1 MGAQY
6 LSLDKQ
12 KELVQELKDLRLNK
26 LPELARRIDDA
37 RQLGD
42 LSENAEYHAARE
54 EMSWTQS
61 RMKQIE
67 YILDNAEIIEEGG
80 TGDSIGLGST
90 ILVEFNGVKRELSV
104 VGAQEADPMVGRIS
118 NESPL
123 GKAFMGHKKGDKI
136 EVEVPAGIQVYKIIQ
151 VK

>member
-6 LSLDKQ
+6 ISLDK
-12 KELVQELKDLRLNK
+12 KNELEQELKDLRLGK
-26 LPELARRIDDA
+26 LPELAKRIDDA

-54 EMSWTQS
+54 EMAWTQS
-61 RMKQIE
+61 RMKEIQ

-80 TGDSIGLGST
+80 SGDSIGLGST
-90 ILVEFNGVKRELSV
+90 IIVEFNGVKRELSV
-104 VGAQEADPMVGRIS
+104 VGAQEAEPMAGKIS

-123 GKAFMGHKKGDKI
+123 GKAFMGHKKGDKV
-136 EVEVPAGIQVYKIIQ
+136 EVQVPAGVQVYKIIQ

>member
-12 KELVQELKDLRLNK
+12 KELVEELKDLRLIK

-80 TGDSIGLGST
+80 TGDLIGLGST

-104 VGAQEADPMVGRIS
+104 VGAQEADPMAGRIS

-136 EVEVPAGIQVYKIIQ
+136 EVQVPAGVQVYKIIQ